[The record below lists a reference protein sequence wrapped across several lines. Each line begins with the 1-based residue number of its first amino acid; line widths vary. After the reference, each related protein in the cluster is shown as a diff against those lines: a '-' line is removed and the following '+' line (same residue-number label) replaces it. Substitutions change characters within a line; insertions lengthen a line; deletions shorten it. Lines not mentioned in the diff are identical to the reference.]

1 MTCTACMENGG
12 ILVEPVSTTQVV
24 VGVGLNIDPLPTNLP
39 DQLVSSLSELGLSC
53 TSRVELIAQ
62 LYLAIQQA
70 GQWFNYGSQN
80 LAARFNRSAAF
91 MQQTVEFTDVQGQYS
106 GTFLG
111 IQDDGAVKI
120 LTDQGIQ
127 TFIRDSSAFN
137 TVDEQAYSNEKLWLI
152 LAIPG

>member
-1 MTCTACMENGG
+1 MTCIACTENGAAFWSSRFH
-12 ILVEPVSTTQVV
+12 PHRWWSVS
-24 VGVGLNIDPLPTNLP
+24 GLNIDPLPTDLP
-39 DQLVSSLSELGLSC
+39 DQQVSSLNELGLSH

-127 TFIRDSSAFN
+127 TFYQGQLRL
-137 TVDEQAYSNEKLWLI
+137 KH
-152 LAIPG
+152 GG